1 MENEERKIKPSL
13 LWLKRKYDEFNQA
26 YFNGELMACEFSIFT
41 SGKGSEGGI
50 LGKFSMTNCN
60 YFKSDRRRKI
70 VHIGEVP
77 GEVSFYR
84 NGRFVVDITKNNF
97 VKICKPRISLNGNY
111 SWNEFSMSETLIHEM
126 CHYLVYIRNNFC
138 MPSRSHGSL
147 FMSVAS
153 EVTSRTNGVFS
164 VEGVATAETMKNVE
178 LDQKFVE
185 KRKRRAENAANTA
198 TIALIKRADLGTYM
212 MFIANENITMRFV
225 NLFKGPNE
233 KYPFVKIIRD
243 PDIAAFL
250 LRNGYKKF
258 RVPTRH
264 YNMAKYPKDLDMLM
278 KADGEVQKIN
288 ESRDVS
294 SFVEMIVENEI
305 NRFKNEVGIDAD
317 DEDDLV
323 YLDRSVNLGI
333 EGAST
338 L

>member
-1 MENEERKIKPSL
+1 
-13 LWLKRKYDEFNQA
+13 
-26 YFNGELMACEFSIFT
+26 MACEFSIFT

-164 VEGVATAETMKNVE
+164 VDGVATAETMKNVE

-198 TIALIKRADLGTYM
+198 TIALIKRADFGTYM

-225 NLFKGPNE
+225 NLFKAPNE
-233 KYPFVKIIRD
+233 NYPFVKIIRD

-333 EGAST
+333 ENAST

>member
-13 LWLKRKYDEFNQA
+13 LWLKQKYDEFNKA
-26 YFNGELMACEFSIFT
+26 YFNGELMECEFSVFT

-50 LGKFSMTNCN
+50 LGKFTITNCT
-60 YFKSDRRRKI
+60 YSRYDRRRKI
-70 VHIGEVP
+70 IHIGEVP
-77 GEVSFYR
+77 GEVSIYR
-84 NGRFVVDITKNNF
+84 NGRFVVDVTKNNF

-126 CHYLVYIRNNFC
+126 CHYLVYVRNNFC
-138 MPSRSHGSL
+138 VPSQSHGSL

-164 VEGVATAETMKNVE
+164 VDGVATAETMKNVE

-198 TIALIKRADLGTYM
+198 TIALIKRADFGTYM
-212 MFIANENITMRFV
+212 MFIANEDITMRFV

-250 LRNGYKKF
+250 LSKGYHKF

-264 YNMAKYPKDLDMLM
+264 YNISKYPEYLDVLM
-278 KADGEVQKIN
+278 KADGEVQQIN
-288 ESRDVS
+288 ESKDAS
-294 SFVEMIVENEI
+294 SFIEMIVENEI

-317 DEDDLV
+317 NEDDLV

-333 EGAST
+333 EDAST